1 MGDAYII
8 LNKNSDGSYSVVRLV
23 DGREQAQER
32 IRLLN
37 NKRPGTY
44 LLLNVETKMIEDE
57 NADAERPQ
65 E

>member
-8 LNKNSDGSYSVVRLV
+8 LNKNADGSYSVVRLV

-37 NKRPGTY
+37 SKRPGTY